1 MVLVGLQANSLCLSL
16 YWFTGWFRLNETM
29 RINLRSFV
37 AACFIGLLLLGL
49 APGQALVK
57 ATDNEQ
63 LQAQALL
70 PTLSP
75 FWRPTIQQWAEPIG
89 VVAADIGL
97 DPDFIAAVIREE
109 SNGVPDGISRLGAV
123 GLMGVMPQGPGLEW
137 RPPEAELL
145 DPEVNLRWGVA
156 ILTEVIRQSG
166 GDIHAALAAYSGGWS
181 VAGRGVPQAYA
192 DSVLDHYARAVLIRQ
207 GLSTEMAAQW
217 TIAVE
222 IPRGNIPSDPVLLGN
237 EPLASFQLYAKH
249 VIFSDVDELG
259 RSYNLIGYVVPV
271 AVTRPPGESERAGT
285 YAIADPQILVR
296 QGVMELN
303 KGDTGSPRLV
313 LACLPSLDRLRG
325 RLETRWYAPSA
336 CPDWHR

>member
-1 MVLVGLQANSLCLSL
+1 MQASRQFYVVLVAWLILLDN
-16 YWFTGWFRLNETM
+16 NM
-29 RINLRSFV
+29 REYLRSALV
-37 AACFIGLLLLGL
+37 GSLGLLLLLWMNSG
-49 APGQALVK
+49 P
-57 ATDNEQ
+57 ATVSAIDNEQ
-63 LQAQALL
+63 LPAQAFL
-70 PTLSP
+70 PSLSP

-89 VVAADIGL
+89 IVAVDIGL

-109 SNGVPDGISRLGAV
+109 SNGLAEGVSRLGAV

-137 RPPEAELL
+137 RPPEEELL

-156 ILTEVIRQSG
+156 ILAEVIRQSG

-192 DSVLDHYARAVLIRQ
+192 ASVLDQYARAVLVRQ
-207 GLSTEMAAQW
+207 GLATEMAAQW

-222 IPRGNIPSDPVLLGN
+222 IPRGNIPHERVLLGN

-249 VIFSDVDELG
+249 IIFSDVDEMG

-325 RLETRWYAPSA
+325 RVETRWYAPST